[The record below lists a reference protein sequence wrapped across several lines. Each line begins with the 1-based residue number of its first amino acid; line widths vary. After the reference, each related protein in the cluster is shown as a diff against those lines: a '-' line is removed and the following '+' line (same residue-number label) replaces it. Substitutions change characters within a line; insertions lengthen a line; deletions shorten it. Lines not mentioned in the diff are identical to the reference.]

1 MAIKGDEV
9 YGEGLGGWSCCQVDS
24 SSIAISQIH
33 EFERE
38 TVAKE
43 RGGGH
48 EVDGCTDGAG
58 AADHGLRGGWTDAGG
73 FCGVIKRGEEIW
85 PTWWL
90 SAHFCQGENGKSK
103 CTKRREGE
111 SPEPTQEDLNFHQR
125 KI

>member
-1 MAIKGDEV
+1 M

-24 SSIAISQIH
+24 SSSAISQIH

-73 FCGVIKRGEEIW
+73 FCGVIKSEGRRYGKHGGCQRIFVRVKMEKA
-85 PTWWL
+85 
-90 SAHFCQGENGKSK
+90 SA
-103 CTKRREGE
+103 RREE
-111 SPEPTQEDLNFHQR
+111 KERAQSPR
-125 KI
+125 KRI